1 MGFHTRIPVG
11 VTRQIS
17 GSVIPIANYYRVFA
31 SPLDEAGFSPLDGPI
46 APGIR
51 PRRRF
56 PKPGPS
62 EQAFLNE
69 LETRDLPVGNFNL
82 PDWEDRKDG
91 LHGCLSSLF
100 QVTPPTALICEES
113 LIFVAALQF
122 LARWRLRVPGDVS
135 LVSSDANPTFA
146 WAEPSLAPHPLE
158 LSTRGRPHRD
168 LGGQRQPRQEGPA
181 PNPYQGLLRRRRN
194 DGASAVNRH
203 R

>member
-1 MGFHTRIPVG
+1 MGKVERQDRAMGFHTRIPVG

-135 LVSSDANPTFA
+135 LVSSDANPTLGRAF
-146 WAEPSLAPHPLE
+146 PRPT
-158 LSTRGRPHRD
+158 STGT
-168 LGGQRQPRQEGPA
+168 L
-181 PNPYQGLLRRRRN
+181 NPWQA
-194 DGASAVNRH
+194 AS
-203 R
+203 